1 MIPEKVLKAV
11 YEQLAPLVEELARY
25 NKSPNDSIGMEFPEG
40 FVRFDFKD
48 KKDEISN

>member
-1 MIPEKVLKAV
+1 MTPKKVLNAV

-25 NKSPNDSIGMEFPEG
+25 NKSPKDSIGMEFPEG
-40 FVRFDFKD
+40 FVRFDFKN